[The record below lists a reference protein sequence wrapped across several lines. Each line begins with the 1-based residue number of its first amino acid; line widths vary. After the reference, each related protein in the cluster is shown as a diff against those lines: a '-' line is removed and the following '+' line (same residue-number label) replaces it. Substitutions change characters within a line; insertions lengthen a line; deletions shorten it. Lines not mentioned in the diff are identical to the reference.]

1 MRSFVSSVLPV
12 VLLAMALLFGGFQ
25 VSWAVQPD
33 EVLDDPVLEGRA
45 RDLSKELRCLV
56 CQNQSIDDSNAEL
69 AKDLRVI
76 VRERLVEGD
85 SNDEVLDFVV
95 ARYGDYVLL
104 RPPVKP
110 GTYLLWFGPAA
121 ILLIAGIGVAVWL
134 RRQSAASPGAVASA
148 PGGKGGT
155 GLSEA
160 EQKRLAALM
169 NEDRATDGEH
179 RKG

>member
-1 MRSFVSSVLPV
+1 MRSYVSSVI
-12 VLLAMALLFGGFQ
+12 LAAALLFGGVQ
-25 VSWAVQPD
+25 ASWAVQPE
-33 EVLDDPVLEGRA
+33 EVLDDPVLEERA
-45 RDLSKELRCLV
+45 RELSKELRCLV

-110 GTYLLWFGPAA
+110 ETYLLWFGPAA

-134 RRQSAASPGAVASA
+134 RRQGAASPGAVSSA
-148 PGGKGGT
+148 PGATGGA
-155 GLSEA
+155 GLSET

>member
-1 MRSFVSSVLPV
+1 MKP
-12 VLLAMALLFGGFQ
+12 LLTSIALAAALLIGGVQ
-25 VSWAVQPD
+25 SGVAVEPD
-33 EVLDDPVLEGRA
+33 EVLNDPVLEGRA
-45 RDLSKELRCLV
+45 RDISQELRCLV

-85 SNDEVLDFVV
+85 SNQEVLDFVV

-104 RPPVKP
+104 RPPMKP
-110 GTYLLWFGPAA
+110 ETYALWFGPAA

-134 RRQSAASPGAVASA
+134 RRKSSDAAVPAMAGASVGGLSDAEQARLTALLDEDKTDEGKSAA
-148 PGGKGGT
+148 GG
-155 GLSEA
+155 
-160 EQKRLAALM
+160 
-169 NEDRATDGEH
+169 N

>member
-1 MRSFVSSVLPV
+1 MRMVVSSI
-12 VLLAMALLFGGFQ
+12 LLAAALLFGGVQ
-25 VSWAVQPD
+25 ASLAVEPD

-45 RDLSKELRCLV
+45 RDLSQELRCLV

-85 SNDEVLDFVV
+85 TNEEVLDFVV

-110 GTYLLWFGPAA
+110 ETYALWFGPAIIVLVAA
-121 ILLIAGIGVAVWL
+121 IGMFVWL
-134 RRQSAASPGAVASA
+134 RRQSKGAGVESAAAATPAGA
-148 PGGKGGT
+148 
-155 GLSEA
+155 GLSKA
-160 EQKRLAALM
+160 EQDRLAALLE
-169 NEDRATDGEH
+169 EDDDTNDAT
-179 RKG
+179 KK

>member
-1 MRSFVSSVLPV
+1 MRPFVSSIFLTV
-12 VLLAMALLFGGFQ
+12 ALLFGGTQ
-25 VSWAVQPD
+25 MSWAVQPD

-85 SNDEVLDFVV
+85 SNEEVLDFVV

-110 GTYLLWFGPAA
+110 ETYLLWFGPAA
-121 ILLIAGIGVAVWL
+121 ILLIAGIAVAVWL
-134 RRQSAASPGAVASA
+134 RRQGAPSAGTASSVPGAA
-148 PGGKGGT
+148 GGT

-169 NEDRATDGEH
+169 NEDRAADGEH

>member
-1 MRSFVSSVLPV
+1 MRSYVSSV
-12 VLLAMALLFGGFQ
+12 VLAAALLFGGIQ
-25 VSWAVQPD
+25 VSWAVQPE

-45 RDLSKELRCLV
+45 RELSKELRCLV

-85 SNDEVLDFVV
+85 SNEEVLDFVV

-110 GTYLLWFGPAA
+110 ETYLLWFGPAA
-121 ILLIAGIGVAVWL
+121 ILLFAGIGVVVWL
-134 RRQSAASPGAVASA
+134 RRQSGASPGSLSSSS
-148 PGGKGGT
+148 GSNGGT
-155 GLSEA
+155 GLSDA
-160 EQKRLAALM
+160 EQQRLAALM
-169 NEDRATDGEH
+169 NEDRAADGEH